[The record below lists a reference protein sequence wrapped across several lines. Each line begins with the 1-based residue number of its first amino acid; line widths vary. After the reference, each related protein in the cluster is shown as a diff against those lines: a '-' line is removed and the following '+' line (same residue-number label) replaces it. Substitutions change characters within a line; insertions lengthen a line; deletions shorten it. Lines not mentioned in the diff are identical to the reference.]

1 VEANQKKAGPMPGL
15 HSPANL
21 YDKVRDILGQ
31 LAKTISSIKIFSISH
46 ESSKKLIRGLWQ
58 NISDFLDIHPKLE
71 LAIEEFSFLFQNRV
85 VFKDEKAIKSLP
97 FLFYRDGMTKLFF
110 HRSLM
115 EEELVEFL
123 RVVRTSFEM
132 PAEACDVV
140 SLLWE
145 KDLPNIRC
153 LAPDAFLEAKIG
165 AGAEPPRLRT
175 QYGEIVS
182 GVIDLPAGDLTEGE
196 IPAFNLSFGSR
207 VEEPLN
213 GDGPARP
220 DGDQEEIYTFLSEQE
235 DRRLGEMLQASRKVS
250 PLGEMVQL
258 IGEILHLERMPERFG
273 NTMKVAFHLQQD
285 LVQKA
290 EFSLLVQLLTSIQE
304 LRTDFP
310 EPNSPQHLA
319 VDSFLQQIK
328 GPDTLALLKKSVTEN
343 RLVLSQPFFD
353 YVRLLGPDS
362 LGLVGELYELERNPS
377 FRSNINSFLLD
388 IGRQAPHLLF
398 RLVSPQQLNLSRDV
412 IVVLGSIADRRVVP
426 LLGQFR
432 GDWPK
437 PLKLEA
443 IRALGRFRNPEAGR
457 ALFGYLD
464 DPDEEVRVIAVKNVR
479 VLTDSVLI
487 LSLEP
492 LVSDKRFDRI
502 TLAERQSILDLLGR
516 SRLPKAYE
524 LLRRVL
530 RKKLGLF
537 RRTEKVSTGLCLVQA
552 LERFPSPQAKEILEQ
567 GARMRNR
574 VLRLACRSSLA
585 RLKFPEG
592 LTGINPPEAP

>member
-1 VEANQKKAGPMPGL
+1 MEANQKKAGAAPGL
-15 HSPANL
+15 QSPANL
-21 YDKVRDILGQ
+21 NDRVRDLLGQ

-58 NISDFLDIHPKLE
+58 NISGFLEIHPKLE
-71 LAIEEFSFLFQNRV
+71 LSVQEFSFLFQNRV
-85 VFKDEKAIKSLP
+85 VYKDEKAIKSLP

-110 HRSLM
+110 HRSLK
-115 EEELVEFL
+115 EEELLEFL

-132 PAEACDVV
+132 PAETCDVV

-165 AGAEPPRLRT
+165 AGTDMSRPRT
-175 QYGEIVS
+175 QYREIVS
-182 GVIDLPAGDLTEGE
+182 GVIDLPAEEMLEGD

-235 DRRLGEMLQASRKVS
+235 DRRLGEMLQDNRKVS

-258 IGEILHLERMPERFG
+258 ISEILHLERMPERFG

-285 LVQKA
+285 LVQKT
-290 EFSLLVQLLTSIQE
+290 EFSLLVQLLTGIQE

-319 VDSFLQQIK
+319 VDNFLQQIK
-328 GPDTLALLKKSVTEN
+328 DPDALALLKKSVAEN

-353 YVRLLGPDS
+353 YLRLLGPDS
-362 LGLVGELYELERNPS
+362 LSLVGELYELERNPS
-377 FRSNINSFLLD
+377 FRSNISSFLLD
-388 IGRQAPHLLF
+388 VGRQAPHLLF
-398 RLVSPQQLNLSRDV
+398 RLVSPQQLNLSRD
-412 IVVLGSIADRRVVP
+412 IIGVLGSIADRRVVP

-457 ALFGYLD
+457 ELFGFLD
-464 DPDEEVRVIAVKNVR
+464 DPDEEVRVIAVNNVR
-479 VLTDSVLI
+479 VLTDSALI

-492 LVSDKRFDRI
+492 LVGDKRFDSI

-516 SRLPKAYE
+516 SRLPKAYD
-524 LLRRVL
+524 LLRRL
-530 RKKLGLF
+530 LKKRLGLF
-537 RRTEKVSTGLCLVQA
+537 RRTEKVSTRLCVIQA
-552 LERFPSPQAKEILEQ
+552 LERFPSPHAKEILEK
-567 GARMRNR
+567 GARMRYR
-574 VLRLACRSSLA
+574 VLRLACRSALA

-592 LTGINPPEAP
+592 PTGINPPEAP

>member
-1 VEANQKKAGPMPGL
+1 VEANQKKAGAGSGL

-21 YDKVRDILGQ
+21 YDRVRDLMGQ

-58 NISDFLDIHPKLE
+58 NISGFLDVCPKLE
-71 LAIEEFSFLFQNRV
+71 LAVEEFSFLFQNRV
-85 VFKDEKAIKSLP
+85 VYKDEKAIKSLP

-110 HRSLM
+110 HRSLK
-115 EEELVEFL
+115 EEELLEFL
-123 RVVRTSFEM
+123 RAVRTAFEM
-132 PAEACDVV
+132 PAETCDVV

-165 AGAEPPRLRT
+165 AGAETSRPRI
-175 QYGEIVS
+175 QYREIIS
-182 GVIDLPAGDLTEGE
+182 GVIDLPVGELLEGD

-207 VEEPLN
+207 IEEPLN

-220 DGDQEEIYTFLSEQE
+220 DGDQEEVYTFLSEQE
-235 DRRLGEMLQASRKVS
+235 DRRLGEMLQANRKVS

-285 LVQKA
+285 LVQKT

-319 VDSFLQQIK
+319 VDNFLQQIK
-328 GPDTLALLKKSVTEN
+328 DPDALALLKKSVAEN
-343 RLVLSQPFFD
+343 RLVLFQPFFD
-353 YVRLLGPDS
+353 YLRLLGPDS
-362 LGLVGELYELERNPS
+362 LSLVGELYDLERNPS
-377 FRSNINSFLLD
+377 FRSNISSFLLD

-398 RLVSPQQLNLSRDV
+398 RLVSPQQPNLSRD
-412 IVVLGSIADRRVVP
+412 IIGVLGSIADRRVIP
-426 LLGQFR
+426 LLGQFQ

-443 IRALGRFRNPEAGR
+443 IRALGNFRYPEASR

-464 DPDEEVRVIAVKNVR
+464 DPDEEVRVIAVNNVR
-479 VLTDSVLI
+479 VLTDSALI
-487 LSLEP
+487 LSLES
-492 LVSDKRFDRI
+492 LVADKRFDSI
-502 TLAERQSILDLLGR
+502 TLTERQSILDLLGR
-516 SRLPKAYE
+516 SRLSKAYE

-530 RKKLGLF
+530 RRRLGLF
-537 RRTEKVSTGLCLVQA
+537 RRTEKITTRLCVIQA

-567 GARMRNR
+567 GARIRNR
-574 VLRLACRSSLA
+574 VLRLACLSALA

-592 LTGINPPEAP
+592 PAGINPPEAP

>member
-1 VEANQKKAGPMPGL
+1 MEVDQKKAGPVPGL
-15 HSPANL
+15 QSPANL
-21 YDKVRDILGQ
+21 YDRVRDLLGQ

-58 NISDFLDIHPKLE
+58 NMSGFLDIHPKLE
-71 LAIEEFSFLFQNRV
+71 LAVEEFSFLFQNRV
-85 VFKDEKAIKSLP
+85 VYKDEKAIKSLP

-110 HRSLM
+110 HRSLKQ
-115 EEELVEFL
+115 EELVEFL
-123 RVVRTSFEM
+123 RAVRTSFEM
-132 PAEACDVV
+132 PAEFCDVV

-165 AGAEPPRLRT
+165 AGTETSRPRT
-175 QYGEIVS
+175 QYREIVS
-182 GVIDLPAGDLTEGE
+182 GVIDLPAGERTEGE
-196 IPAFNLSFGSR
+196 VPAFKLSFGSQ

-235 DRRLGEMLQASRKVS
+235 DRRLGEMLQDNRKVS

-258 IGEILHLERMPERFG
+258 ISEILHLERMPERFG

-285 LVQKA
+285 LVQKT
-290 EFSLLVQLLTSIQE
+290 EFSLLVQLLTGIQE

-319 VDSFLQQIK
+319 ADNFLQQIK
-328 GPDTLALLKKSVTEN
+328 DPDALALLKKSVAEN

-353 YVRLLGPDS
+353 YLRLLGPDS
-362 LGLVGELYELERNPS
+362 LSLVGELYELERNPS
-377 FRSNINSFLLD
+377 FRSNISSFLLD

-398 RLVSPQQLNLSRDV
+398 RLVSPQQLNLSRD
-412 IVVLGSIADRRVVP
+412 IIGVLGSIADRRVVP

-457 ALFGYLD
+457 ELFGFLD
-464 DPDEEVRVIAVKNVR
+464 DPDEEVRVIAVNNVR
-479 VLTDSVLI
+479 VLTDSALI

-492 LVSDKRFDRI
+492 LVGDKRFDSI

-516 SRLPKAYE
+516 SRLPKAYD
-524 LLRRVL
+524 LLRRL
-530 RKKLGLF
+530 LKKRLGLF
-537 RRTEKVSTGLCLVQA
+537 RRTEKVSTRLCVIQA
-552 LERFPSPQAKEILEQ
+552 LERFPSPHAKEILEK
-567 GARMRNR
+567 GARMRYR
-574 VLRLACRSSLA
+574 VLRLACRSALA

-592 LTGINPPEAP
+592 PTGINPPEAP